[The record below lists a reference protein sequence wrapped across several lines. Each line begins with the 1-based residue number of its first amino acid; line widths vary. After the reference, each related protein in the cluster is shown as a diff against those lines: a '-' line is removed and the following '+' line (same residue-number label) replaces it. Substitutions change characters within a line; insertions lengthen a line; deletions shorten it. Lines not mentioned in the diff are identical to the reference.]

1 MSEQAECTCIY
12 GLDEFGRQ
20 DLLEQQPYC
29 PRHDAESYELRE
41 AMAYEGYA
49 IARGSGPRWED
60 LGDDNR
66 NLWRSW
72 AECELWLK
80 I

>member
-1 MSEQAECTCIY
+1 MSGQAECTCIY
-12 GLDEFGRQ
+12 GLDESGRQ

-29 PRHDAESYELRE
+29 PTHDVEGHGLRE
-41 AMAYEGYA
+41 ALAYEGYA
-49 IARGSGPRWED
+49 IARGSGPHWDE

-66 NLWRSW
+66 DLWRSW
-72 AECELWLK
+72 AECELWPK